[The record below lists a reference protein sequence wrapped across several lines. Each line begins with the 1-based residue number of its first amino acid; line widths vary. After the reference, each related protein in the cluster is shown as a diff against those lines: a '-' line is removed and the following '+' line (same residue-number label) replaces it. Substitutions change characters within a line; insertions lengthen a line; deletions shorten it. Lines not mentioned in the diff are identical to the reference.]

1 MKVIKSKIIHFPVIQ
16 RLQRAGNNN
25 YTKNNYRQTINCHLR
40 LSDIIFLYTIC
51 QPLMMLIMTPT
62 TRRLQHSNG
71 QCKSINHEWRKS
83 TTDNL
88 WQQPQKQKHKQPTA
102 NRKHFGKRCYNCN
115 EACVCTKP
123 ESIGIM
129 MKSTKTNDN
138 VGNTKEATKMCCR
151 LVRRLQPSHPYL

>member
-88 WQQPQKQKHKQPTA
+88 WQQPQKQKHKQQQTA
-102 NRKHFGKRCYNCN
+102 NISANDATTAMRLHKTRKHRYYDEIDKNQRQCWQH
-115 EACVCTKP
+115 K
-123 ESIGIM
+123 
-129 MKSTKTNDN
+129 K
-138 VGNTKEATKMCCR
+138 ATKMCCR

>member
-1 MKVIKSKIIHFPVIQ
+1 MRLLSDDNKSVIHRKYADLRSCLLWRSWQKRKRLLLQKMKVIKSKIIHFPVIQ

-62 TRRLQHSNG
+62 TRRPQHSNG

-115 EACVCTKP
+115 ASAQNQK
-123 ESIGIM
+123 
-129 MKSTKTNDN
+129 
-138 VGNTKEATKMCCR
+138 A
-151 LVRRLQPSHPYL
+151 